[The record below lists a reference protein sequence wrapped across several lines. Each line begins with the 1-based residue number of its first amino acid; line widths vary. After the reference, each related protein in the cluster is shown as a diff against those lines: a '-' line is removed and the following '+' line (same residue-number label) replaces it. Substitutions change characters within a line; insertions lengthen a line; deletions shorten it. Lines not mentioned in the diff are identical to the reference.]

1 MKYDGI
7 LFDLDGT
14 LWDSTEAVAVS
25 WAMALADAPDVPA
38 PPTREQ
44 LEGVMG
50 MTAENLMAVLF
61 PQLSRQRHLELFERC
76 CQVENQ
82 YLREHGGIL
91 YPQLEET
98 PERLSRQ

>member
-38 PPTREQ
+38 PPLGSSWR
-44 LEGVMG
+44 
-50 MTAENLMAVLF
+50 A
-61 PQLSRQRHLELFERC
+61 
-76 CQVENQ
+76 
-82 YLREHGGIL
+82 
-91 YPQLEET
+91 
-98 PERLSRQ
+98 